1 MAKTLEPDVI
11 DPAQLTAPHAASALS
26 NDGQLDLAN
35 ETIVSA
41 GECNNGPKRPS
52 AAMKMGAMFVVPAI
66 LAVAGV
72 GAFRSREH
80 ARVAEVEQLQEE
92 LAKAR
97 NEETQVKQ
105 KLQDALAERS
115 SLEKELKEALTEAK
129 TALRNEQASKAVLKF
144 LQDNLL
150 LAMGNPTGWDKNGL
164 AKEATLREAID
175 AAEAKAAASLTG
187 QPVVEASVREI
198 LGAAYLDLGDAHRAI
213 RHYERALALREA
225 DLGSDHPCTGDC
237 RNQLAVAYR
246 HAGRGD
252 DASRLFEV
260 RPEKNKSGPAN

>member
-1 MAKTLEPDVI
+1 MTKTLEPDVI
-11 DPAQLTAPHAASALS
+11 DPAQLTAAHAASAPPH
-26 NDGQLDLAN
+26 DGQLDLTN
-35 ETIVSA
+35 ETIASA

-52 AAMKMGAMFVVPAI
+52 AAMKMGAMLLVPAI

-80 ARVAEVEQLQEE
+80 ARAAEVEQLHDE

-105 KLQDALAERS
+105 KLQDALAERVA
-115 SLEKELKEALTEAK
+115 LEKELKEALAEVK
-129 TALRNEQASKAVLKF
+129 TSRRNEQATKAVLRF

-175 AAEAKAAASLTG
+175 AAEAKAAAGLTD

-213 RHYERALALREA
+213 GHYERALALREA
-225 DLGSDHPCTGDC
+225 DLGADHPCTGDC

-260 RPEKNKSGPAN
+260 HPEKTKSGAAN